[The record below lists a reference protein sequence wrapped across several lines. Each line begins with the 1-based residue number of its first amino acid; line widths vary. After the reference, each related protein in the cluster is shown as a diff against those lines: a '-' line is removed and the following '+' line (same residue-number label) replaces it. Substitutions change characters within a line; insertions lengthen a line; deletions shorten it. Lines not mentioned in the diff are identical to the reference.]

1 MSTISSCAEI
11 ECNGTAHFCHTKKH
25 IAYSIAEQKRSSRWN
40 QLQLYT
46 VLIIMLVYGGWLSL
60 VDLYSR
66 LFLSLFLI
74 ITKIASA
81 EQSIL
86 CPPTSRSRLL
96 LMLGEGY
103 NSRYMSVD
111 KPTDFFMPEFGR
123 LDYNWPATNSQK
135 PFPMSPHGNVGELN
149 FKVEA
154 GHQQVLLGNAH
165 NQRILKLLSN
175 PKNRSTIVESPKMD
189 KLKREIV
196 AGTSWTHDA
205 GHLEQL
211 TRVDLPWTCEE
222 QANWIDLGES
232 RFPRFVRSVTCS
244 SDRCFYGH
252 YRCRPRAFTVKIL
265 RRLTANCINDDNGQL
280 VEPWVFE
287 EFALNLCCQCTA

>member
-1 MSTISSCAEI
+1 
-11 ECNGTAHFCHTKKH
+11 
-25 IAYSIAEQKRSSRWN
+25 
-40 QLQLYT
+40 
-46 VLIIMLVYGGWLSL
+46 MLVHGGWLTL
-60 VDLYSR
+60 VQLYSQ
-66 LFLSLFLI
+66 LFPSLFLI

-81 EQSIL
+81 EQAVL
-86 CPPTSRSRLL
+86 CPPTPRGRLL
-96 LMLGEGY
+96 LMLGAGY

-123 LDYNWPATNSQK
+123 LDYDWPATNSDK
-135 PFPMSPHGNVGELN
+135 PFPISHSSVGELN

-154 GHQQVLLGNAH
+154 GHQQVLLENVH
-165 NQRILKLLSN
+165 NQHILKLLSN
-175 PKNRSTIVESPKMD
+175 QRNKSTIVHSNPKMI
-189 KLKREIV
+189 KLKRQIAER
-196 AGTSWTHDA
+196 SWTEDA
-205 GHLEQL
+205 AHLEQL

-265 RRLTANCINDDNGQL
+265 RRLTTNCINDDNGQL

-287 EFALNLCCQCTA
+287 EFALNLCCQCTV